1 MSGTTLPNYCEYTRT
16 VNPEGTTCYVPA
28 QIALKKSFEGA
39 GVQHRHKIIAFLQA
53 TISKA

>member
-1 MSGTTLPNYCEYTRT
+1 MRGTTLPNYCEYTRT